1 MKLSGL
7 SCLDSGT
14 SGCSMDPLVISRT
27 VVCSRAYVNLF
38 IWSLIFI
45 LKLSLSYTNFV
56 AWNGTRVRE
65 LYCEQPHGVH
75 VFRTD

>member
-1 MKLSGL
+1 VKLSGL

-38 IWSLIFI
+38 ILAGGGA
-45 LKLSLSYTNFV
+45 LYSY
-56 AWNGTRVRE
+56 
-65 LYCEQPHGVH
+65 
-75 VFRTD
+75 